1 MAVLCTTLGAQNF
14 STNVTLVE
22 ENGNTATFEA
32 IATGAKKKDAAELA
46 AKSAFNTLFHTGV
59 EGLKNGVPMVMQPRK
74 DYDFRFFNEAG
85 YLNYL
90 SGEILTVD
98 DSKIGGRYQ
107 VKVRVTIQLK
117 SLLADLERN
126 NLSINPGW
134 SDAKA
139 VNATAAL
146 NPTIVVVPYVR
157 SENAD
162 FNAMRNELNARPS
175 LKNVIDKLSS
185 MFVKHGYKTRDF
197 ITQLQNSKTS
207 QIMSLGTQSDEKTKV
222 VQMIPGDIV
231 VTVDVVVNSS
241 ANKKSE
247 CQVSIKAIE
256 NQTNGNLASAA
267 YNSGQYMTTDTVLLA
282 DYALKKISNEFFSG
296 LKNSFEDIVKKGHEI
311 VLDMYLSESVTDWD
325 FEQEAP
331 GGSDYFKEVFDEW
344 LRAHSFQGVYD
355 MSNSTDK
362 YIHATLN
369 IPLWNVEKNRSYTI
383 SNFGSDVKKFL
394 REQLGDSYRPSV
406 IAQGQKLTVT
416 IE

>member
-1 MAVLCTTLGAQNF
+1 MVLCSGLRAQNF
-14 STNVTLVE
+14 STNVTLIE
-22 ENGNTATFEA
+22 ESGNTATFEA
-32 IATGAKKKDAAELA
+32 IAIGMKKKEAAELA

-59 EGLKNGVPMVMQPRK
+59 EGLKNGVPMIMQERK
-74 DYDFRFFNEAG
+74 DYDYRFFNESR

-126 NLSINPGW
+126 HVAINPGW

-157 SENAD
+157 SESAD

-197 ITQLQNSKTS
+197 ITQLQNSKTN

-247 CQVSIKAIE
+247 CQVSIKAVE

-267 YNSGQYMTTDTVLLA
+267 YTSGQFMTTDTVLLA
-282 DYALKKISNEFFSG
+282 EYAL
-296 LKNSFEDIVKKGHEI
+296 
-311 VLDMYLSESVTDWD
+311 
-325 FEQEAP
+325 
-331 GGSDYFKEVFDEW
+331 
-344 LRAHSFQGVYD
+344 
-355 MSNSTDK
+355 
-362 YIHATLN
+362 
-369 IPLWNVEKNRSYTI
+369 
-383 SNFGSDVKKFL
+383 
-394 REQLGDSYRPSV
+394 
-406 IAQGQKLTVT
+406 
-416 IE
+416 